1 MPDLITL
8 PWRQGRHQGRH
19 IYAQL
24 GPEPSGSDPVV
35 GTLDTAELAEEACT
49 SHNAALA
56 LRMASARAARH
67 GVTRM
72 TGLTGVQIGDGGS
85 QTNIF

>member
-19 IYAQL
+19 VYAQL
-24 GPEPSGSDPVV
+24 GPSPSDDDPVV
-35 GTLDTAELAEEACT
+35 GTLDTAELAGEACE

-56 LRMASARAARH
+56 ARRASAR
-67 GVTRM
+67 
-72 TGLTGVQIGDGGS
+72 D
-85 QTNIF
+85 